1 MKRGALGFLLACWAG
16 LGVCGDRTGA
26 EGFRPVQ
33 NWTVDLYS
41 KAGDGIN
48 TPKHFLRQGDG
59 TVVVFAPGQPPQPF
73 EGLDHVVALAAST
86 FHALAL
92 KDDGTVWAWGKNDE
106 GELGS
111 AALIRRQSERYT
123 SYYNSDPTP
132 VQVTGVR
139 HAVAITTSERA
150 SYALLDDGTVM
161 AWGEAAQ
168 YGPYG
173 VSRWQLPTRLGGVA
187 DAVAIS
193 GDMAL
198 LRDGRVLA
206 WGDGWKGRLGNG
218 GTDTSF
224 TPVAVQGIHDAVA
237 IASAEGG
244 GLALLKDGT
253 IMGWGRENN
262 GQTAS
267 KSDTTEYST
276 VPVKV
281 ARIPSAVAISA
292 WSGTNFVLL
301 RDHSLVGWGDARLGA
316 LASKAGGPLH
326 PGKLAAL
333 HGVVG
338 VQSGVFSGMALLA
351 DGTVMGWGSGMT
363 ARVPYHETHVPIKV
377 AALGANAPH

>member
-1 MKRGALGFLLACWAG
+1 MVFAFLLAGWTS
-16 LGVCGDRTGA
+16 LGVCAGQPGTG
-26 EGFRPVQ
+26 GFKPVQ
-33 NWTVDLYS
+33 NWTVSLYS
-41 KAGDGIN
+41 KAGDGAN
-48 TPKHFLRQGDG
+48 TPKHFLRRGDG

-73 EGLDHVVALAAST
+73 AGLDHVVALAAST

-111 AALIRRQSERYT
+111 ASLIRRQSERYT
-123 SYYNSDPTP
+123 SYYDSDPTP

-161 AWGEAAQ
+161 AWGEAAH

-173 VSRWQLPTRLGGVA
+173 VSRWRLPMRLAGVA

-206 WGDGWKGRLGNG
+206 WGGGWKGRLGNG

-224 TPVAVQGIHDAVA
+224 TPVSVRGIHDAVA
-237 IASAEGG
+237 IAASEDG
-244 GLALLKDGT
+244 GLALLRDGT

-262 GQTAS
+262 GETAS

-276 VPVKV
+276 VPVRV
-281 ARIPSAVAISA
+281 ARIPAAVAISA

-301 RDHSLVGWGDARLGA
+301 RDHTVVGWGDARLGA
-316 LASKAGGPLH
+316 LASKAGGPRH
-326 PGKLAAL
+326 PGKLVAL
-333 HGVVG
+333 HDVVG
-338 VQSGVFSGMALLA
+338 IQSGIFNGMAVLA

-363 ARVPYHETHVPIKV
+363 TRGPYYETHVPVKV
-377 AALGANAPH
+377 AVLGANAPH